1 MLPNARAWLDANTST
16 HADEDTKD
24 TNTGT
29 DACFLMTVMTTVG
42 DKVVVHSLGGSPTH
56 GTQFRQ

>member
-1 MLPNARAWLDANTST
+1 MLSETRKNNQMLPNARAWLDANAST

-29 DACFLMTVMTTVG
+29 IVAGDDAGF
-42 DKVVVHSLGGSPTH
+42 DDSDDNSW
-56 GTQFRQ
+56 R